1 LNISHVLNLRLIPK
15 VLQAGLILNCGL
27 IIGERF
33 IGCIVSMPPVFH
45 LRLAIIYRGI
55 FLRVTFL
62 DGEDPVELGFPERD
76 LALLLLERQLLCHL
90 LVLIALGHQLV

>member
-1 LNISHVLNLRLIPK
+1 MNISHVLNLRLIPK

-33 IGCIVSMPPVFH
+33 IGCVVSVPPVFH

-62 DGEDPVELGFPERD
+62 DGEDPIELRFTKRN
-76 LALLLLERQLLCHL
+76 LVLLLL
-90 LVLIALGHQLV
+90 